1 MPEFDIRVLS
11 VGVAVSSILLVV
23 ALRLLSHV
31 AADLPAIRAW
41 SQGGVHWLL
50 GFALLGLRGHVP
62 DFVSVVV
69 ANVLIVTGS
78 VWLYRGLRLVVQLPQ
93 GVRWDLWL
101 GTLATLGLVHSTYIE
116 PSLSH
121 RVVLMSLLP
130 GFVNAMALGV
140 VVRTRSVWRASL
152 RQLPLLLGL
161 VFAGNV
167 VWLVSRAV
175 LASGQH
181 LESTAVAGFQH
192 SQQYTLMGII
202 ALNSVLMLAVTALVA
217 SRYQDRLAQHRD
229 ELEHTVAERTAQL
242 RMALAAA
249 EAASV
254 AKTAFLTNMSHEIRT
269 PLNAITTMGYLLL
282 RDHPT
287 PRQAERLQRIHDAGQ
302 RLLETVGAVLDLA
315 QLQAEQ
321 LVLDVADID
330 PAALLARVAAVVAE
344 PARAKGLEVLTEAEP
359 LPGRVVGDARRLE
372 QALLHYARNAVKFTG
387 QGRIVLGL
395 RVLQASPG
403 ELLLRFEVR
412 DTGIGI
418 APEHLAG
425 LFTPFA
431 QADSSSTRPYGGNGL
446 GLAIVKRLAE
456 LMGGQVGVESQPGQ
470 GSLFWFSA
478 ALRRA

>member
-31 AADLPAIRAW
+31 AADVPAIRAW

-242 RMALAAA
+242 RMALAAHI
-249 EAASV
+249 V
-254 AKTAFLTNMSHEIRT
+254 FAFLAVYMPHNVHF
-269 PLNAITTMGYLLL
+269 
-282 RDHPT
+282 
-287 PRQAERLQRIHDAGQ
+287 RQVVLAFTHAERLAFKKRCRGKAPASTGHILTFHGCSTQFVRSAKTVS
-302 RLLETVGAVLDLA
+302 LLFLC
-315 QLQAEQ
+315 
-321 LVLDVADID
+321 
-330 PAALLARVAAVVAE
+330 R
-344 PARAKGLEVLTEAEP
+344 
-359 LPGRVVGDARRLE
+359 
-372 QALLHYARNAVKFTG
+372 
-387 QGRIVLGL
+387 
-395 RVLQASPG
+395 
-403 ELLLRFEVR
+403 
-412 DTGIGI
+412 
-418 APEHLAG
+418 
-425 LFTPFA
+425 
-431 QADSSSTRPYGGNGL
+431 
-446 GLAIVKRLAE
+446 
-456 LMGGQVGVESQPGQ
+456 
-470 GSLFWFSA
+470 
-478 ALRRA
+478 